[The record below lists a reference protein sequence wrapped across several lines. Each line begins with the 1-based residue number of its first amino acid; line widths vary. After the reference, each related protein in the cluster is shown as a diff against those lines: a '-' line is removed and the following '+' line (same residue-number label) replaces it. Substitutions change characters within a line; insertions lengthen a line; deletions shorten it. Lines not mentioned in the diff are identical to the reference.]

1 MIGNGNPLQINIQ
14 YKDETIPRLQK
25 IDKGD
30 WIDLCAAEDV
40 LIQPMSFKLIELGVA
55 MKLPEGYEAHIVPR
69 SSTFKNWHVVQTNHM
84 GVVDN
89 SYCGP
94 NDWWK
99 FPAFNLHPMDA
110 TVIHKGDRICQFR
123 IMECQPKIF
132 FYETTLEG
140 KDRGG
145 FGSTGTK

>member
-1 MIGNGNPLQINIQ
+1 MIGNGNPLQISIQ
-14 YKDETIPRLQK
+14 YKDETIQHLQK
-25 IDKGD
+25 IDNGD

-40 LIQPMSFKLIELGVA
+40 SIQPMSFALIELGVA

-69 SSTFKNWHVVQTNHM
+69 SSTFKNWHIIQTNHM
-84 GVVDN
+84 GVIDN

-99 FPAFNLHPMDA
+99 FPAFNLGTTE

-123 IMECQPKIF
+123 IIESQPKLF
-132 FYETTLEG
+132 LYETKLEG

-145 FGSTGTK
+145 FGSTGK